1 MTKVE
6 YAALLEEK
14 SGEYQLTFPDVLDA
28 SARGKTKDDALENAK
43 LALAITLN
51 DMITHYESLPKARSV
66 AELQRRYGGKDVI
79 NVQVDLDQ
87 Y

>member
-6 YAALLEEK
+6 YAALLDQK
-14 SGEYQLTFPDVLDA
+14 GGEYQLTFPDVLDA
-28 SARGKTKDDALENAK
+28 SARGKTKDDAMENAK

-51 DMITHYESLPKARSV
+51 DMITHYEKLPKARTV
-66 AELQRRYGGKDVI
+66 DELKRRFAGKDVI
-79 NVQVDLDQ
+79 NVQVDLDE